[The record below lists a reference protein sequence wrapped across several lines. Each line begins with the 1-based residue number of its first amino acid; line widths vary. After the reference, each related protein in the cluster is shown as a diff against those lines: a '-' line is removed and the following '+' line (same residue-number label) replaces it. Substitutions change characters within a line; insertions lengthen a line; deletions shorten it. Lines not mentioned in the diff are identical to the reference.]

1 MNLDLI
7 LLKDNYSIYKFDP
20 DFEIPEVIYQ
30 SDFYSVTKTTDELS
44 IICNE
49 SIADLDTA
57 KKSKG
62 WRILKVKGPLDFF
75 IVGIIAEISRI
86 LKENNIP
93 IFSISTFDTD
103 YILVKNRE
111 LEKAINSLQK
121 NGHNVEFEF

>member
-1 MNLDLI
+1 MNLEFI
-7 LLKDNYSIYKFDP
+7 LFQDNYSIYKFDP

-49 SIADLDTA
+49 SIACLDTA
-57 KKSKG
+57 KKSEG
-62 WRILKVKGPLDFF
+62 WRILKVKGPLDFA
-75 IVGIIAEISRI
+75 IVGIIAKISRI